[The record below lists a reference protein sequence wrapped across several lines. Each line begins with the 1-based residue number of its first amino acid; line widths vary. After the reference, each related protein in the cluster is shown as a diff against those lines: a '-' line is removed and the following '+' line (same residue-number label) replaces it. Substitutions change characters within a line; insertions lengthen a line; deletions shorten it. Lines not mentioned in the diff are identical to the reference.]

1 MAHHPK
7 HRLSSPAHLL
17 AFLLVVSCGGSSAPS
32 AAEVSARC
40 DKSGET
46 LCALNV
52 ACGIDAHWIPSAS
65 RDDAQASCITGY
77 KLVADCSRKTKLTG
91 NPDTC
96 EADFARTPCTFYEP
110 PSGIPLPASCKAI
123 FE

>member
-40 DKSGET
+40 SKSEET

-52 ACGIDAHWIPSAS
+52 ACGIETHWLASAS
-65 RDDAQASCITGY
+65 RDTSQANCVANLKTG
-77 KLVADCSRKTKLTG
+77 LDCSRKTKLTG
-91 NPDTC
+91 NPDAC
-96 EADFARTPCTFYEP
+96 EADFASTPCTFFVLP
-110 PSGIPLPASCKAI
+110 NGIPLPASCKDI
-123 FE
+123 YE